1 MRDAAGLSGLTP
13 GVALWRLLAVRGTSV
28 PLTQVRERLAG
39 DDSPASIQATLA
51 QYDVA
56 ARAVWIERAHAL
68 SALERPTL
76 LELRDGGW
84 IVLRLLKRG
93 VATLEHAQ
101 GVRQVALEALWPCLS
116 GQALEFS
123 LRLPDGAGLWTR
135 LVLLLGAHRRVLVQ
149 FALASVALQ
158 LLVAST
164 PELTGLAMGRAL
176 PDGALGL
183 LQLVAAGVLMAAV
196 ASSVIA
202 WLRERTVLYLLTRV
216 EVILKQGV
224 LEHVLRLPFAELQ
237 RRTLGQLLQTF
248 YGIASARTLV
258 AERALGALFD
268 GLLAIGFLLLL
279 AVKLPQP
286 TLALVLVAVLMLV
299 VAALVGRAQ
308 AHLQLREVSAQA
320 SQRGYLTELI
330 AGIPTIKAAG
340 AERQCQR
347 QWLDRFGRE
356 LDLTLQRN
364 RIGLWSEVGLQ
375 TFRSA
380 ASMGLLLWGGY
391 AALQGEIGIG
401 TLFSFL
407 LLAECF
413 LSALLGLLTTLLL
426 LVVASRQLTGAVELL
441 QLSPFP
447 VAHGVAKRRVH
458 GPIEMKDVWFRYSAD
473 GPWVLQGHDLRVE
486 AGEKFR
492 LEGPSGCGKSTILRL
507 LAGLY
512 VPERGTITVGGY
524 EVRPA
529 SPPGLYLPQFVQ
541 LNAGS
546 ILDNLRGLSGGA
558 ALQRLFETAQL
569 TGFDQLAQTL
579 AMGYHTPL
587 PHGGRTLS
595 GGQRQLLALTAA
607 LASEG
612 SVLLLDEP
620 MASIDPLTQAHL
632 SALIARESRTIISVS
647 HE

>member
-1 MRDAAGLSGLTP
+1 MRDAAGLPGLSAEL
-13 GVALWRLLAVRGTSV
+13 ALWRLLAARGTSV

-56 ARAVWIERAHAL
+56 ARAVWIERTEAL
-68 SALERPTL
+68 SALELPTL
-76 LELRDGGW
+76 LELREGGW

-93 VATLEHAQ
+93 VATVEDAQ
-101 GVRQVALEALWPCLS
+101 GVRRVALAALWPRLS

-123 LRLPDGAGLWTR
+123 LRLPDGAGLWAR

-183 LQLVAAGVLMAAV
+183 LQLVAAGVLAAAV
-196 ASSVIA
+196 VSGLIA

-237 RRTLGQLLQTF
+237 RRTLGQLMQTF
-248 YGIASARTLV
+248 YGITSARTLV

-268 GLLAIGFLLLL
+268 GVLAIGFLLLM

-286 TLALVLVAVLMLV
+286 TLALVLVAVLMLL
-299 VAALVGRAQ
+299 VAAFVGRAQ
-308 AHLQLREVSAQA
+308 ARLQLDEVSAQA

-330 AGIPTIKAAG
+330 AGISTIKAAG
-340 AERQCQR
+340 AERPCQR
-347 QWLDRFGRE
+347 QWLDRFDRE
-356 LDLTLQRN
+356 LALTLRRN
-364 RIGLWSEVGLQ
+364 RVGLWSEVGLQ
-375 TFRSA
+375 TGRSA
-380 ASMGLLLWGGY
+380 ASMGLLLWGGH
-391 AALQGEIGIG
+391 AALQGEVGIG

-413 LSALLGLLTTLLL
+413 LTAFMGMLSTLLL
-426 LVVASRQLTGAVELL
+426 LVVASRQLTGAVEVL
-441 QLSPFP
+441 QLAPLP
-447 VAHGVAKRRVH
+447 VAHGAAKRRVP
-458 GPIEMKDVWFRYSAD
+458 GPIEMKDVWFRYAAD
-473 GPWVLQGHDLRVE
+473 GPWVLQGYELRVE

-512 VPERGTITVGGY
+512 VPERGTISVGGY
-524 EVRPA
+524 EVRPG

-546 ILDNLRGLSGGA
+546 ILDNLRSLSGGA
-558 ALQRLFETAQL
+558 SVERLFEAAQV
-569 TGFDQLAQTL
+569 TGFDPFARSL

-620 MASIDPLTQAHL
+620 MANIDPVTQAHL
-632 SALIARESRTIISVS
+632 AELVARESRTIVSVS
-647 HE
+647 HG